1 MRVSPLF
8 MPSLTSLTPLW
19 IVTISLTVSLTMLR
33 QAPESWWSCFWIC
46 APKDVPQERR
56 ISFEL
61 VDCVKKIYLHQLGR
75 PSSNLVRTQ
84 MEEKKR
90 IRNKDG
96 FSSWRKRFSFFF
108 LQTTKC
114 LVLRLPVLRIYTS
127 HFPFH
132 PYFQSLEKLNI
143 IPRIYW
149 IFFIPRKSSAPRPKP
164 WQTQDEMGSWFRSR
178 HRKPKIRRA
187 PEPSCPWKMP
197 LCCCKCRIPTFLVD
211 AALEKIAVL
220 LTLHPASFSGFL
232 TNY

>member
-8 MPSLTSLTPLW
+8 MPSLTSLTPLC

-46 APKDVPQERR
+46 TAKDVPQERR
-56 ISFEL
+56 LSFEL

-149 IFFIPRKSSAPRPKP
+149 IFSSL
-164 WQTQDEMGSWFRSR
+164 GSLLFQGQSLDR
-178 HRKPKIRRA
+178 HRMKWGHDLGPGTGNLKFAELPNLPVHGRCPLIA
-187 PEPSCPWKMP
+187 VNVGFPPFLWMLPWK
-197 LCCCKCRIPTFLVD
+197 K
-211 AALEKIAVL
+211 
-220 LTLHPASFSGFL
+220 
-232 TNY
+232 